1 MKELKKSLLLL
12 TVFFFAA
19 LSLTNCRET
28 KEDKAE
34 DAIEEVEEG
43 PSIMMQAAK
52 PERGGRGE
60 RAPSGRAAE
69 SRSDAANDDKRS
81 AEKQPAEENAG
92 E

>member
-34 DAIEEVEEG
+34 DVKKRLPQVHPTVTEEHEKLKQCGLFASPDV
-43 PSIMMQAAK
+43 IA
-52 PERGGRGE
+52 
-60 RAPSGRAAE
+60 
-69 SRSDAANDDKRS
+69 S
-81 AEKQPAEENAG
+81 AGA
-92 E
+92 